1 MKITFEFATQ
11 DDCLDK
17 LVPSDLRALV
27 VERDSLIAK
36 LTAVQEVVD
45 HYRTRQVPAVN
56 AIEFGPFALAE
67 GPIATASVPVVVVC
81 PPANTVELY
90 PYAIPLNAKE

>member
-56 AIEFGPFALAE
+56 AIEEIFQRLQNPKKRSLR
-67 GPIATASVPVVVVC
+67 
-81 PPANTVELY
+81 
-90 PYAIPLNAKE
+90 